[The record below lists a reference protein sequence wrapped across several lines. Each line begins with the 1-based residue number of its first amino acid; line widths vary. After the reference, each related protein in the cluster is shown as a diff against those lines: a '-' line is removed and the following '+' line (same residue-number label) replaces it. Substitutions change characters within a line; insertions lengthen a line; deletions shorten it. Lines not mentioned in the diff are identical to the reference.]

1 MWRILAIMAAVLTIA
16 ACKSDSKVLQ
26 TWLGAPE
33 TRLLSVWGAPSDIA
47 ETQQGTRIL
56 TYRKERGG
64 GDVLAT
70 GGSDLLPAGGQDT
83 REAAYCETTFTVKD
97 HRIVGFVYG
106 GSGC

>member
-1 MWRILAIMAAVLTIA
+1 MKLRRILTMMAAVLAFA
-16 ACKSDSKVLQ
+16 ACKVDNKMLQ

-33 TRLLSVWGAPSDIA
+33 TKLLSVWGAPSDMV

-64 GDVLAT
+64 
-70 GGSDLLPAGGQDT
+70 SDILPAGGQDA

-97 HRIVGFVYG
+97 HRIVGFVNS